1 MKRTDPLTQE
11 TFYPKRTNQKFAN
24 RENQIRYNN
33 QKAKSKRDTKYLL
46 DKILDKNRNIIS
58 KLLDKDSERYLS
70 REFLLGAGFHF
81 GCLTHSIELNGILI
95 TCIYEYG
102 YQKISNDEYKIL
114 KHA

>member
-1 MKRTDPLTQE
+1 MIRTDPLTQE
-11 TFYPKRTNQKFAN
+11 TFYPKRTNQIFAT

-33 QKAKSKRDTKYLL
+33 EKAKSKRDTKSQL

-58 KLLDKDSERYLS
+58 NLLDKESERKLS
-70 REFLLGAGFHF
+70 REFLLGAGFYF
-81 GCLTHSIELNGILI
+81 GCFTHSAEINGKLI

-102 YQKISNDEYKIL
+102 YQKISNDEYRIL